1 MPTQDLIEWL
11 DEQQDHAL
19 DALVRYRD
27 PGEYGALWYVK
38 RLSANDTQAGGAHQ
52 AGPYI
57 RKQFLVNVLPSLD
70 RPDEPNPRV
79 QVELLLDS
87 HSLTRTAN
95 AIWYNNIFRGGTR
108 NETRI
113 TGLGGVPRTPLLNPE
128 LTGALTVFAFHLGT
142 TTEPPKCHVWV
153 CEDESEAAII
163 QERIGPVEPA
173 RPRIWP
179 DLSEDEWS
187 QISDLA
193 QVATS
198 RGSDEATEIK
208 RRLVRVPDSLRNRAV
223 EQRAMDEATRH
234 YESEGWNV
242 VDVSSHRV
250 GYDIRCTR
258 GDAELHVEVK
268 GVTSDG
274 SEVNLTRNEVSHARE
289 YSAPVLYVLA
299 NIEVSYE
306 DDRSPLASGGQARI
320 LNPWRVDQ
328 DGELTA
334 RTYTYRLLHP

>member
-1 MPTQDLIEWL
+1 MPAQDLGEWL

-19 DALVRYRD
+19 DALMRHRN

-57 RKQFLVNVLPSLD
+57 RKQFLFNVLPSLN
-70 RPDEPNPRV
+70 RPDEANPRV
-79 QVELLLDS
+79 QVELFLDS
-87 HSLTRTAN
+87 HSETRTAN
-95 AIWYNNIFRGGTR
+95 AIWYNNQLRGGTR

-128 LTGALTVFAFHLGT
+128 LTGALTVFAFHPET

-163 QERIGPVEPA
+163 QERIGPVEPDQ
-173 RPRIWP
+173 PRMWP

-187 QISDLA
+187 EIGDLA
-193 QVATS
+193 QVATL

-223 EQRAMDEATRH
+223 EQRAMEEAMRH
-234 YESEGWNV
+234 YESNGWDV
-242 VDVSSHRV
+242 VDVSSQRV

-258 GDAELHVEVK
+258 GNHELHIEVK
-268 GVTSDG
+268 GVSSDG
-274 SEVNLTRNEVSHARE
+274 SEVNLTRNEVEHARE
-289 YSAPVLYVLA
+289 CSDSVLFVLS
-299 NIEVSYE
+299 NIEVSYA
-306 DDRSPLASGGQARI
+306 DDGSPVATDGQARI
-320 LNPWRVDQ
+320 LHPWRVDD

-334 RTYTYRLLHP
+334 RTYSYRLLRP